1 MIYLAKLNDNY
12 VNKEVFDKVAQPL
25 SELFTKFDIEHEI
38 LEERDSYSRMFSF
51 ERELFVVSAEQYI
64 QLTMVYNHFA
74 IVQQI
79 DMTKVMPEMFTR
91 IEDKQ
96 TAVVQKSDTYNSH
109 CEVHI
114 PGSALSLYNETLLL
128 EDSCTDALQS
138 EIDNGWRIIACCP
151 QAQRRP
157 DYILGRYNPE
167 RTV

>member
-1 MIYLAKLNDNY
+1 MIYLAKLTDNY
-12 VNKEVFDKVAQPL
+12 VSEDTYKQIAQPL
-25 SELFTKFDIEHEI
+25 SELLTEFDIEHEI
-38 LEERDSYSRMFSF
+38 SDPSTSYGRMVKLKNEVFI
-51 ERELFVVSAEQYI
+51 VSAEQYI
-64 QLTMVYNHFA
+64 RLTMLYNHFA

-114 PGSALSLYNETLLL
+114 PGSALSLYNDTLLL
-128 EDSCTDALQS
+128 EDCCTDALQS
-138 EIDNGWRIIACCP
+138 ELDNGWRIIACCP